1 MLKNILQYLEQTAL
15 RVPNKI
21 AFSDGESNLSFS
33 QLSNYA
39 KGIGSYLIDNG
50 FSRSPIMVIMDKH
63 PFEIAAFL
71 GVIYAGGFYIP
82 IDSEMPVKRI
92 EVIADSTSPAL
103 IICDSKNENLAR
115 SVGNYEVVLYDSIC
129 EHNVSEEKLTA
140 IRDQQIDTDPI
151 YIVFTSGST
160 GIPKGV
166 VACHRSVIDYTESLC
181 LALDFSENT
190 VFGNQTP
197 LYFDAP
203 LKEIMPTL
211 KYGATTYFVPKKLFM
226 FPVKLVEYL
235 NQNKINTICWV
246 VSALTMI
253 SAFGAFTKIIPEYL
267 KIVAFGSEVFP
278 IKQFKIWR
286 DTLPEASFYN
296 LYGPTEATGMSCYY
310 KVNRDFADNESI
322 PIGKPFNN
330 TRITLIGDD
339 GKEVPHGQP
348 GEICISGTCVTMGYY
363 SNSEKTNDVF
373 VQNPL
378 QNAYRE
384 IIYRTGDLARY
395 NEYGEL
401 VFISRKDYQIK
412 HMGHRIEL
420 GEIEAATDSISGVA
434 RSCCIYDDEKK
445 KIYLFYIGEAIE
457 SDVTGFLKGYLP
469 RYMIPASIKKLNTL
483 PLTPNGKLNRR
494 ALKEMI

>member
-1 MLKNILQYLEQTAL
+1 MLKNILQYLEQTVL

-21 AFSDGESNLSFS
+21 AFSDGENSLSFS
-33 QLSNYA
+33 QLFHAS
-39 KGIGSYLIDNG
+39 KGIGTYLIDN
-50 FSRSPIMVIMDKH
+50 SCSCSPIMVIMEKH
-63 PFEIAAFL
+63 PHEIAAFL

-82 IDSEMPVKRI
+82 IDAEMPSKRI
-92 EVIADSTSPAL
+92 EVIAQSTKPAL
-103 IICDSKNENLAR
+103 IICDEKNEKLAR
-115 SVGNYEVVLYDSIC
+115 SICCADVVLYNDI
-129 EHNVSEEKLTA
+129 SEYAYCDEKLGF
-140 IRDQQIDTDPI
+140 IRSNQIDTDPI

-181 LALDFSENT
+181 MALDFSVET

-226 FPVKLVEYL
+226 FPIKLVEYL

-253 SAFGAFTKIIPEYL
+253 SAFGAFDKVKPEYL
-267 KIVAFGSEVFP
+267 KLIAFGSEVFP

-286 DTLPEASFYN
+286 EALPEAVFYN

-330 TRITLIGDD
+330 TRILLIGDD
-339 GKEVPHGQP
+339 GKSVPQGQP

-363 SNSEKTNDVF
+363 SNEEKTNEAF
-373 VQNPL
+373 IQNPL
-378 QNAYRE
+378 QHNYRE
-384 IIYRTGDLARY
+384 IIYRTGDLAKY

-420 GEIEAATDSISGVA
+420 GEIEAAADSVSGVA
-434 RSCCIYDDEKK
+434 RSCCIYDDIKR
-445 KIYLFYIGEAIE
+445 KIHLFYIGESVE
-457 SDVTGFLKGYLP
+457 TEVSSFLKGYLP
-469 RYMIPASIKKLNTL
+469 RYMIPSTIVRLETL